1 MPIVHVYVWSGFS
14 NEAKRRVISGITKV
28 FTEVGIPREA
38 VEVVIHEIPKE
49 NWGVGGEQAS
59 ERFRDVKTPKH

>member
-1 MPIVHVYVWSGFS
+1 MPLVHVYVWRG
-14 NEAKRRVISGITKV
+14 ISDEGKEKIIAGITKV
-28 FTEVGIPREA
+28 FTDLGIPPNA

-59 ERFRDVKTPKH
+59 KRFEDVQSP